1 MGEKHRKKQVNI
13 RLGIVA
19 IALMLLVGCQSSGQ
33 DTLVDRGSYQLETQH
48 QAQGADQRIRFLVM
62 HYTAEDF
69 HSSLKTLTDEHVSAH
84 YLLPEHPPLREG
96 KPVAFQLVPE
106 EMRAWHAGA
115 SNWRGRSNLN
125 DTSIGI
131 EIVNPGFSLT
141 LLGKQWQPY
150 TAEQIDLLIRLS
162 SDIVQRYAMQ
172 PTDVVGH
179 SDIAP
184 QRKQDPGPLFPWQ
197 QLAQA
202 GIGAWPDKP
211 EVERYLAGRDKQMP
225 VPMARLLE
233 KLARY
238 GYGIDPLWDAKQ
250 QRNVVAAFQMHFR
263 PSDYHGE
270 PDAES
275 EAIID
280 ALLAK
285 YGAIRRS

>member
-1 MGEKHRKKQVNI
+1 LKI
-13 RLGIVA
+13 WPGICVA
-19 IALMLLVGCQSSGQ
+19 ILLAGCQSEQ
-33 DTLVDRGSYQLETQH
+33 QRTTVDRGDYQLETLH

-84 YLLPEHPPLREG
+84 YLLPAHPPLVEG

-106 EMRAWHAGA
+106 ALRAWHAGA
-115 SNWRGRSNLN
+115 SSWRGRTNLN

-131 EIVNPGFSLT
+131 EIVNRGFNRT
-141 LLGKQWQPY
+141 LLFTHWQPY
-150 TAEQIDLLIRLS
+150 TPQQIALLVSLS
-162 SDIVQRYAMQ
+162 RDIIQRYGIQ
-172 PTDVVGH
+172 PMDVVGH

-202 GIGAWPDKP
+202 GIGAWPDPAK
-211 EVERYLAGRDKQMP
+211 VQALLAGRDKHAA
-225 VPMARLLE
+225 VPLAPLME

-238 GYGIDPLWDAKQ
+238 GYGIDAKWDVRQ
-250 QRNVVAAFQMHFR
+250 QKNVLAAFQMHFR
-263 PSDYHGE
+263 PSDYRGE
-270 PDAES
+270 PDVES

-280 ALLAK
+280 ALLLK
-285 YGAIRRS
+285 YGAAR

>member
-1 MGEKHRKKQVNI
+1 MKI
-13 RLGIVA
+13 WPGICVA
-19 IALMLLVGCQSSGQ
+19 VLLAGCQSEQ
-33 DTLVDRGSYQLETQH
+33 QRTTVDRGDYQLETLH

-84 YLLPEHPPLREG
+84 YLLPAHPPLVEG

-106 EMRAWHAGA
+106 ALRAWHAGV
-115 SNWRGRSNLN
+115 SSWRGRTNLN

-131 EIVNPGFSLT
+131 EIVNRGFNRT
-141 LLGKQWQPY
+141 LLFTHWQPY
-150 TAEQIDLLIRLS
+150 TPQQIALLVSLS
-162 SDIVQRYAMQ
+162 RDIIQRYGIQ
-172 PTDVVGH
+172 PMDVVGH

-202 GIGAWPDKP
+202 GIGAWPDPAK
-211 EVERYLAGRDKQMP
+211 VQALLAGRDKHAA
-225 VPMARLLE
+225 VPLAPLME

-238 GYGIDPLWDAKQ
+238 GYGIDAKWDVRQ
-250 QRNVVAAFQMHFR
+250 QKNVLAAFQMHFR
-263 PSDYHGE
+263 PSDYRGE
-270 PDAES
+270 PDVES

-280 ALLAK
+280 ALLLK
-285 YGAIRRS
+285 YGAAR